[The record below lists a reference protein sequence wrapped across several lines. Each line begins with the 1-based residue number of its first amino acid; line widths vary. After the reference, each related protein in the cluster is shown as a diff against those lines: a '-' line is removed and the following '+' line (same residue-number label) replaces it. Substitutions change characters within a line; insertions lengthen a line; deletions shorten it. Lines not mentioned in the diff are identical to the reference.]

1 MDKRTSERMGRL
13 AARVVKTGIC
23 NKAEAKRLAGCV
35 LSQAL
40 GKPKAPAKVATKK
53 AAAAKRRR

>member
-13 AARVVKTGIC
+13 AARVVKTGVC

-40 GKPKAPAKVATKK
+40 GKPAKAKVATKK